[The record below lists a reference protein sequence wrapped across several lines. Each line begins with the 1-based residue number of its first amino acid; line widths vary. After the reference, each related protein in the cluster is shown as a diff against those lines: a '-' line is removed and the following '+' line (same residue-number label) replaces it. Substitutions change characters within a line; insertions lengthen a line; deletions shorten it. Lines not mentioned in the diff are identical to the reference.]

1 VAKNTYVLTGSA
13 YRELPSGGVGE
24 EGKQCEAKTRARDG
38 AALEGPGQQ
47 TETAGR
53 RCGPGAAAATHHLF
67 FRVYRWRPAA
77 AGLKDRG
84 KFQERR
90 EKLLSEAEGVDGS
103 RTRPSRPGGMRM

>member
-1 VAKNTYVLTGSA
+1 VRGQNQSA
-13 YRELPSGGVGE
+13 RRRGARG
-24 EGKQCEAKTRARDG
+24 TRAADG
-38 AALEGPGQQ
+38 N
-47 TETAGR
+47 GR

-77 AGLKDRG
+77 AGLKHRG

-103 RTRPSRPGGMRM
+103 RTRPSRPGGTRFHPSANVTFDSN